1 MTRRSSSDAASTP
14 AGRAFDGRLAGRA
27 VAAAAGRVAAML
39 LLAGCAASSPPPDWQ
54 ANAHLALANFERA
67 YLAGNSS
74 TADKEFARTRAEVS
88 STGRVDLVARVE
100 LARCAVQV
108 ASLAFDDCAGYAPL
122 AADAA
127 PEERAYAQYIAGL
140 WQGMDANRLPP
151 QHRAVVASGTLP
163 ADPLSR
169 LVAAGALFRTG
180 RLPPAGV
187 RSAIDA
193 ASDNGWRR
201 PLLAWLGVE
210 AKLALDAGDT
220 AAAARIQRRI
230 ELVTKGGDK

>member
-1 MTRRSSSDAASTP
+1 MRGRSFPNAASP
-14 AGRAFDGRLAGRA
+14 AGRAFDGRRFAGHA
-27 VAAAAGRVAAML
+27 VAAAASRVAATL

-67 YLAGNSS
+67 YLVGNSS
-74 TADKEFARTRAEVS
+74 VADREFTRTRTEVS

-108 ASLAFDDCAGYAPL
+108 ASLVFDDCAGYAPL

-140 WQGMDANRLPP
+140 WQAMDAKRLPP

-210 AKLALDAGDT
+210 ARLASDAGDT
-220 AAAARIQRRI
+220 ANAARIQRRI
-230 ELVTKGGDK
+230 ELVTRGGDK